1 MAVSGDE
8 TDILSVCYSPPVTA
22 NESSMPSEIL
32 HRRILWANDL
42 SEN

>member
-22 NESSMPSEIL
+22 NESSTSEIL